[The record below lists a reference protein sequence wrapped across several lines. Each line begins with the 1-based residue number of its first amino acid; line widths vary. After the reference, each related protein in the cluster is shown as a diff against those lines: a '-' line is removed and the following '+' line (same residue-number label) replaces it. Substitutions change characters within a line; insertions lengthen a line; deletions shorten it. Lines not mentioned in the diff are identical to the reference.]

1 MEVTRMKKILVVSV
15 LVLIFGVFATAA
27 PNFGSRVDEDIL
39 ELQRQI
45 QIANVINA
53 VELSPEQLQEIYN
66 LAKSTREE
74 LEGLKERITNT
85 LENTLEEAISGEIA
99 PLPEREAFATRMQS
113 IMENYLTGL
122 KSIITIEQGEALA
135 EYLQQRVASNRVDTS
150 RVNEV
155 MRERIE
161 EKLPDVAEQMR
172 QRLENL
178 PPEAQ
183 ERLKNLDVQERM
195 KVIKE
200 QVSERITDRR
210 PETLQNNLQNKIT
223 PQRLAMILLSDEALE
238 VMEKMLAQQ

>member
-1 MEVTRMKKILVVSV
+1 MKKILVVSV
-15 LVLIFGVFATAA
+15 LVLIFGVVATAA
-27 PNFGSRVDEDIL
+27 PNFGNRVDKDIL
-39 ELQRQI
+39 KLQRQI
-45 QIANVINA
+45 QIANVLNA
-53 VELSPEQLQEIYN
+53 VELSPEQLQEIYD

-85 LENTLEEAISGEIA
+85 LESTLEEAISGEIA

-113 IMENYLTGL
+113 IMENYLTNL
-122 KSIITIEQGEALA
+122 KSIISIKQGENLA
-135 EYLQQRVASNRVDTS
+135 EYLQQRVASNRVGTS
-150 RVNEV
+150 RVNE

-172 QRLENL
+172 HRLENL

-183 ERLKNLDVQERM
+183 KRLKNLDVQERM
-195 KVIKE
+195 KVVKE

-210 PETLQNNLQNKIT
+210 PETLQNNLQNRIT

-238 VMEKMLAQQ
+238 VMEKMLAK